1 VNDSQNENEV
11 RPKEALKHHTVTD
24 LQLANKLRE
33 RRLVAEGLSNQG
45 IPMIATKFEKEK
57 DIFHKLPA
65 VGEMKK
71 LEASENTT
79 DSTGSIDG
87 ISELDKMSVSDRA
100 KWLKGAFKK

>member
-1 VNDSQNENEV
+1 M
-11 RPKEALKHHTVTD
+11 ALKHHTVTD

-33 RRLVAEGLSNQG
+33 RRLVAEELSNQG

-57 DIFHKLPA
+57 DIFRKPPTDA
-65 VGEMKK
+65 MIQSG
-71 LEASENTT
+71 ASENIDST
-79 DSTGSIDG
+79 DSIHG